1 MRSNVCSANKAAA
14 AAGDSHDIDGDH
26 DDYDDDAKIKMSNN
40 PPHNVN
46 GDVESTV
53 RTDGSHK
60 KVKWGQMIDFVTN
73 MTIST
78 LNWIICGKETKSPIA
93 RTATR
98 ISFRSS
104 GVCGSCVV
112 CLTIC
117 TGSRTS
123 KLNRGVKCWHNLSS
137 ILLIL
142 LWCHMF
148 LLASCHWSRCLP
160 IREFSG
166 NCWPINQIN
175 HPPPPPHPRLIAQ
188 NHKIWTLRCDEVG
201 TSTHSQPMNNKDTNT
216 CLSLAGEAV
225 KVVLKCWSSA
235 LIEYDKNGCITVLW
249 RTVLVC
255 VKYGAGRSILG
266 CLPACPGQPAGLA
279 SGRP

>member
-1 MRSNVCSANKAAA
+1 
-14 AAGDSHDIDGDH
+14 
-26 DDYDDDAKIKMSNN
+26 
-40 PPHNVN
+40 
-46 GDVESTV
+46 
-53 RTDGSHK
+53 
-60 KVKWGQMIDFVTN
+60 MIDFVTN

-123 KLNRGVKCWHNLSS
+123 KLNSEERNVDIICHRHYLSSSGAICFCWH
-137 ILLIL
+137 
-142 LWCHMF
+142 H
-148 LLASCHWSRCLP
+148 CHWSRCLP

-188 NHKIWTLRCDEVG
+188 NHKIWALRCDEAG
-201 TSTHSQPMNNKDTNT
+201 TSTHSQLMNNHTNT
-216 CLSLAGEAV
+216 CLSLAGKAV

-235 LIEYDKNGCITVLW
+235 LIAEYDKNGCSTVLW

-255 VKYGAGRSILG
+255 VKYGDGRSILG
-266 CLPACPGQPAGLA
+266 CLPAQADQPAGLA